1 MYSLEERITAVKL
14 YIEADCNEST
24 VRTLGYPSPNA
35 LRRWYTE
42 YLSNG
47 KLHATSAPKPRY
59 TDQQKAA
66 AVEYFATH
74 HKLSLGGMSPIE
86 YRRGLGLI

>member
-1 MYSLEERITAVKL
+1 MYSLEECAKAVKL
-14 YIEADCNEST
+14 YIDAGCNEST
-24 VRTLGYPSPNA
+24 VIPTLGYPSPNA
-35 LRRWYTE
+35 LRSWYKE

-66 AVEYFATH
+66 TIEYFAMYHTA
-74 HKLSLGGMSPIE
+74 LTQTCRAMG
-86 YRRGLGLI
+86 